1 MRNIGT
7 LKIAG
12 ATGAATS
19 SEFINNACDLCTLQ
33 IYGTATALK
42 VQVQGMVDIDA
53 NTWVSIASYDKG
65 DLEVQDGSGG
75 MTAAGIFTVDIAGI
89 QKLRLNVAL
98 VSGGNVS
105 VTAMFV
111 DTTSN

>member
-1 MRNIGT
+1 MKMNGT
-7 LKIAG
+7 LRIAS
-12 ATGAATS
+12 ATAAATS
-19 SEFINNACDLCTLQ
+19 NEFINNACDLCTLQ

-53 NTWVSIASYDKG
+53 NAWVSVASYDKG
-65 DLEVQDGSGG
+65 DLEVQDGTGG

-89 QKLRLNVAL
+89 QKLRLNVAS
-98 VSGGNVS
+98 VSGGNVT